1 MGVMNVME
9 IGEEATLLLLPLHW
23 VSVLL
28 EPDLFSFL
36 SWYLAICFLT
46 SSQALWHASP
56 NSLQCWFQT
65 RARAG

>member
-9 IGEEATLLLLPLHW
+9 IGEEAMLPPPLHW

-28 EPDLFSFL
+28 ETDLFSFL
-36 SWYLAICFLT
+36 SCYLAICFLT
-46 SSQALWHASP
+46 LSQTFRHASP

-65 RARAG
+65 RARVG

>member
-9 IGEEATLLLLPLHW
+9 IGEEAMLLLLLHR

-28 EPDLFSFL
+28 EADLFSFL

-46 SSQALWHASP
+46 SSQALWYASP
-56 NSLQCWFQT
+56 NSLQCWFQI
-65 RARAG
+65 RARVG